1 MKGHALYSYRL
12 PPQPRNNNIMPQHTY
27 NTLQKY
33 VQDMNQV
40 KHNGKTLQ
48 INNNCAFMSFDFVDE
63 LDSVQNLILVN
74 CSAITFTKVPT
85 KIQQLSIQN
94 CDIGHIGGIQ
104 QMTQLTL
111 LQLTGNDIKDIGV
124 LSNLVNLEELD
135 LSNNKIECITAFSSL
150 KQLRILNLTNN
161 LVYDIQSLSGL
172 QKLRMLFISQNRVI
186 NVFMLR
192 FLVDLKELNLSHN
205 RIINVNSLKYLQNL
219 TFLDCAF
226 NQIKNFNPLYQK
238 QSIIRQEPIEE
249 TSEEIYEEVE
259 EEFDNVENENK
270 YLKRYFFVAT
280 HSQNQTT
287 PTKDELLF
295 SNKLQLIHN
304 LNFMQTD
311 LKNKQVYIKNQ
322 CKLFVKNQQRKQ
334 YVCVRKQLRMSE
346 RIVMLVQ
353 MSDQNADQ

>member
-1 MKGHALYSYRL
+1 
-12 PPQPRNNNIMPQHTY
+12 
-27 NTLQKY
+27 
-33 VQDMNQV
+33 MNQV
-40 KHNGKTLQ
+40 QNNGKTLQ
-48 INNNCAFMSFDFVDE
+48 INDNCAFMSFDFVDE
-63 LDSVQNLILVN
+63 LNSVQNLILVN
-74 CSAITFTKVPT
+74 CPAITFTKVPT
-85 KIQQLSIQN
+85 KIQQLSLQN

-111 LQLTGNDIKDIGV
+111 LQLTINDIKDICV
-124 LSNLVNLEELD
+124 LSYLVNLEELD
-135 LSNNKIECITAFSSL
+135 LSNNKIECITALSSL
-150 KQLRILNLTNN
+150 KKLRILNLTNN
-161 LVYDIQSLSGL
+161 LIYDIQSLSGL

-186 NVFMLR
+186 NVFALR

-249 TSEEIYEEVE
+249 TYEEIYEEVE
-259 EEFDNVENENK
+259 ESDQNKENVENQ

-304 LNFMQTD
+304 LNVMQTD
-311 LKNKQVYIKNQ
+311 LKNKSVYFKNQ
-322 CKLFVKNQQRKQ
+322 CELFVKNQQRK
-334 YVCVRKQLRMSE
+334 YYICVRKQLRISE
-346 RIVMLVQ
+346 RIAILVQ
-353 MSDQNADQ
+353 MLHVDQIADQ